1 MKAEA
6 SGPFNNMFNQHS
18 LQMIEILPPMFNC
31 VRLSHALLDEAA
43 HRFRVRPTHI
53 VALVHL
59 DVPIELL
66 VADGNKMFPA
76 KFLALKR

>member
-1 MKAEA
+1 MKTEV
-6 SGPFNNMFNQHS
+6 SGPFNNMYNQRS
-18 LQMIEILPPMFNC
+18 LQRIDILPSMFNC

-53 VALVHL
+53 VTVVYLGVPVELV
-59 DVPIELL
+59 
-66 VADGNKMFPA
+66 VADGNKMLPA